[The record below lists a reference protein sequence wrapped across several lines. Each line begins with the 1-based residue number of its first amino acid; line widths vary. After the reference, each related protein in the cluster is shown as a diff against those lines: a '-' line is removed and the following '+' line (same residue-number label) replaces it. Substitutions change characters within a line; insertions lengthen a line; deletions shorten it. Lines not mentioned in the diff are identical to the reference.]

1 MIVSD
6 TNLIVYLH
14 VESEFTVRAR
24 QVQALDPD
32 WVFPPVTRSEAT
44 NVLATLTR
52 EKWIDATAAGLLLD
66 RVEPLIVAGSRD
78 VPMKA
83 ALELAI
89 ERGVSAYDAQFVVL
103 ARQLGVFLVTEDG
116 KLKKRF
122 PDVAVSMEA
131 FVESAGQTMIREPR
145 AGYGVR
151 RKRQNERRST

>member
-14 VESEFTVRAR
+14 VESEFTSRAR
-24 QVQALDPD
+24 QVHALDPD

-44 NVLATLTR
+44 NVLATLAR
-52 EKWIDATAAGLLLD
+52 EKWMDAEGAAATLA
-66 RVEPLIVAGSRD
+66 RIEPRIVAGSRD
-78 VPMKA
+78 VPMRA

-131 FVESAGQTMIREPR
+131 FIESAGRTMIREPR
-145 AGYGVR
+145 AVYGGR
-151 RKRQNERRST
+151 RKR